1 MSGEHSDS
9 RFDNGSRDGE
19 GPFWAHDI
27 GLFDQDE
34 SMAGD
39 KIDLATGKAINNSTH
54 GYDNFRSINS
64 VAAGELGFAV
74 VDSDYDYEDSETLSY
89 VDHWLETQ
97 NGLAKAAEAA
107 LMLNDDEIA

>member
-54 GYDNFRSINS
+54 G
-64 VAAGELGFAV
+64 
-74 VDSDYDYEDSETLSY
+74 
-89 VDHWLETQ
+89 
-97 NGLAKAAEAA
+97 
-107 LMLNDDEIA
+107 